1 MTELSARALRYDAS
15 VEEIAPDEAET
26 TEALAEQFLKI
37 AAITYR
43 DGGHAIRPVHAKSHG
58 LLEGEMAVLPD
69 LPPEFAQ
76 GLFAKPGA
84 YPVYMRFSTSPGDIL
99 PDDVSTP
106 RGLAIKVVGV
116 EGERLPGSEH
126 NTTQDF
132 VLIVGKAFGAPNPK
146 AFLPS
151 IKLLAPTTD
160 KAERGKEVLSSILR
174 ETEKA
179 IEAFGGQSAT
189 IMGLGGYPE
198 THILGESF
206 FSQAPIRYG
215 DYIAK
220 VGVFPVSPELT
231 RLVNAPLDVNG
242 VRDGLRNA
250 VREFFALDGGTWE
263 LRVQLR
269 TDPETMPVE
278 DATKVWPEDKSPY
291 IAVARITANSQDPW
305 SEEYQAKIDTGMSF
319 SPWHGIAAHR
329 PLGGIMR
336 VRKSIYERSVAF
348 RGSHNGCPMTEPTGR
363 AVR

>member
-1 MTELSARALRYDAS
+1 MTELSVRALRYDAS
-15 VEEIAPDEAET
+15 VEEIAPDEADT

-58 LLEGEMAVLPD
+58 LLAGELSVLPD
-69 LPPEFAQ
+69 LPPELAQ
-76 GLFAKPGA
+76 GLFAKPRA

-106 RGLAIKVVGV
+106 RGLAIKVVGG

-126 NTTQDF
+126 DTTQDF
-132 VLIVGKAFGAPNPK
+132 VLIVGKIFGAPNPK

-160 KAERGKEVLSSILR
+160 KAERGKEVLSAVLR

-220 VGVFPVSPELT
+220 VGIYPVSPELT
-231 RLVNAPLDVNG
+231 RLTGAPLDVNG

-250 VREFFALDGGTWE
+250 VREFFALNGGTWE
-263 LRVQLR
+263 LRVQLC
-269 TDPETMPVE
+269 TDLETMPVE

-291 IAVARITANSQDPW
+291 VAVERITAKSQDPW
-305 SEEYQAKIDTGMSF
+305 SEEHYNKIDTGMSF
-319 SPWHGIAAHR
+319 SPWHGLAAHR

-336 VRKSIYERSVAF
+336 VRKLIYERSVAF
-348 RGSHNGCPMTEPTGR
+348 RGSHNGCPMTEPSGR
-363 AVR
+363 ALR